1 VPGPV
6 AWFPD
11 CGHFS
16 DPHLERE
23 RFVYKWQVFLGGI
36 ASATFVLA
44 GAAAPALAQT
54 VASSPLTTVT
64 QAVTGS
70 QVSANVCDMA
80 GSPLSG
86 EVNSAM
92 AGLTG
97 QSCNASSTG
106 TPKNA
111 SQTATVSNSTAQNAV
126 TPAGLTSMTGALPGL
141 NTVTG
146 EIPGL
151 GAMTSTLPV
160 LNTSASQAPATSP
173 ASSGAKSTPLSNATV
188 PSLGSNEPGSGAT
201 MVQNT
206 LNGVTGTLPVSSLTG
221 GLAGLG
227 NVSGALAGVTGPQG

>member
-1 VPGPV
+1 
-6 AWFPD
+6 
-11 CGHFS
+11 
-16 DPHLERE
+16 
-23 RFVYKWQVFLGGI
+23 VYKWQVFLGGI

-97 QSCNASSTG
+97 QSCNGSSTG
-106 TPKNA
+106 TPQNA
-111 SQTATVSNSTAQNAV
+111 SQTATVSNGTAQNAV
-126 TPAGLTSMTGALPGL
+126 TPAGLTSMTSALPGL
-141 NTVTG
+141 NAVTG

-151 GAMTSTLPV
+151 GGMTSALPV
-160 LNTSASQAPATSP
+160 LNSSDSQAPASSP
-173 ASSGAKSTPLSNATV
+173 ASSAGAKSTPLSNATV

-206 LNGVTGTLPVSSLTG
+206 LNGITGTLPVSSLTG
-221 GLAGLG
+221 GLPGLG

>member
-1 VPGPV
+1 VV
-6 AWFPD
+6 FPTAATS
-11 CGHFS
+11 S

-54 VASSPLTTVT
+54 VASSPLTSVT

-70 QVSANVCDMA
+70 QVTANVCDMA

-97 QSCNASSTG
+97 QSCTGSSTN

-111 SQTATVSNSTAQNAV
+111 AQTTSVSNGTVQNAS
-126 TPAGLTSMTGALPGL
+126 TPASMTPMTTALPGL
-141 NTVTG
+141 SAVTG

-151 GAMTSTLPV
+151 SSMSSTLPD
-160 LNTSASQAPATSP
+160 LNSAASQAPAQSP
-173 ASSGAKSTPLSNATV
+173 ASSFSAPDSTPLSNATV
-188 PSLGSNEPGSGAT
+188 PSLSSNEPSSGST
-201 MVQNT
+201 VVQNT

-221 GLAGLG
+221 GLPDLS
-227 NVSGALAGVTGPQG
+227 NVTGALSGVTGPQD

>member
-1 VPGPV
+1 
-6 AWFPD
+6 
-11 CGHFS
+11 
-16 DPHLERE
+16 
-23 RFVYKWQVFLGGI
+23 VYKWQVFLGGV

-64 QAVTGS
+64 QGVTGS
-70 QVSANVCDMA
+70 QVSAHVCDMA

-86 EVNSAM
+86 EVNAAM

-97 QSCNASSTG
+97 QSCNGSSTG

-111 SQTATVSNSTAQNAV
+111 SQAATVSDSTAQNAV
-126 TPAGLTSMTGALPGL
+126 TPAGLTSMTSTLPGL
-141 NTVTG
+141 NAVTG

-151 GAMTSTLPV
+151 GAMTSALPV
-160 LNTSASQAPATSP
+160 LNSSAGQAVGQAVGQAPALAP

-188 PSLGSNEPGSGAT
+188 PSLGSKESGSGAT

-206 LNGVTGTLPVSSLTG
+206 LDGVTGTLPVSTLTG
-221 GLAGLG
+221 SLPGLG
-227 NVSGALAGVTGPQG
+227 AVSGALAGVTGPRG

>member
-1 VPGPV
+1 VV
-6 AWFPD
+6 FPTAATS
-11 CGHFS
+11 S

-54 VASSPLTTVT
+54 VASSPLTGVT

-70 QVSANVCDMA
+70 QLTANVCDMA

-97 QSCNASSTG
+97 QSCSGSSTS
-106 TPKNA
+106 TPQNA
-111 SQTATVSNSTAQNAV
+111 SQTASMSNGTAQNAS
-126 TPAGLTSMTGALPGL
+126 TPASMTPMTTALPGL
-141 NTVTG
+141 SAVTG

-151 GAMTSTLPV
+151 SSMSSMLPV
-160 LNTSASQAPATSP
+160 LNSAASQAPAQSSAFSP
-173 ASSGAKSTPLSNATV
+173 ASAANSTPLSNATV
-188 PSLGSNEPGSGAT
+188 PSLGSNEPASGSTA
-201 MVQNT
+201 VQNT
-206 LNGVTGTLPVSSLTG
+206 LNGVTGALPVSSLTG
-221 GLAGLG
+221 DLPDLS
-227 NVSGALAGVTGPQG
+227 NVTGALSGVAGPQD